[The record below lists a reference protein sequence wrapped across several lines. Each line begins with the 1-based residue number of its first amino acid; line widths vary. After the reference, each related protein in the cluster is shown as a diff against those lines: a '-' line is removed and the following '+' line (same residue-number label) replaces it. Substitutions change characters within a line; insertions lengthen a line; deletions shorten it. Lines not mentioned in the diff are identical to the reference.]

1 MHRHSSILKQRT
13 RGRLNVEKLTYG
25 LIGCGRI
32 APNHITA
39 AMNNADALEVVALCD
54 PVREHAERI
63 LSFLPEEKRAS
74 VRMYEDYRE
83 MLRDG
88 APTLV
93 SIATESGK
101 HASIGLDCLD
111 AGCNVIIEK
120 PIALSM
126 DDARALVSKAKEK
139 NVKLCV
145 NHQNRFNKAVQK
157 IRSAVEEGRFGR
169 MLHGTAHIL
178 WSRGEEYYAQAPWRG
193 TWAQD
198 GGCLMNQCIHNI
210 DLLRWM
216 MGDEISEVMAYTD
229 RLTHDY
235 IQAEDIGMALVRF
248 RNGSYGMIEGTTNV
262 YPHNLEE
269 TLYLFGEDGTVKAGG
284 KSVNVIESW
293 DFRDGK
299 DDPAYIKENFGE
311 NPPNVYGFGHTPL
324 YRDMTEAIQNDRPPY
339 VDGEAGMRALELVLA
354 IYQSAA
360 TGRPVSLPLGHCA
373 STDFAG
379 RFDR

>member
-1 MHRHSSILKQRT
+1 M
-13 RGRLNVEKLTYG
+13 TYAI
-25 LIGCGRI
+25 IGCGAI
-32 APNHITA
+32 SKNHIA
-39 AMNNADALEVVALCD
+39 AALNTGLEIVALCD
-54 PVREHAERI
+54 IVDKGMPALLEMMPEAQRAKVRFYA
-63 LSFLPEEKRAS
+63 
-74 VRMYEDYRE
+74 DYKE
-83 MLRDG
+83 MLSALHPD
-88 APTLV
+88 LV
-93 SIATESGK
+93 AIATGSGVK
-101 HASIGLDCLD
+101 TAIALDCIA
-111 AGCNVIIEK
+111 AGANLIIEK

-324 YRDMTEAIQNDRPPY
+324 YRDMIEAIQNDRPPY

-360 TGRPVSLPLGHCA
+360 TGRPVALPLGHCA